1 MIYWVSSTRVRWLVV
16 VQVREEEVGSVDLE
30 VGEDM
35 KTMNG
40 GVCKEL
46 AAGLAAAVGSVEG
59 SAEGLA
65 VVLVEDLVEE

>member
-1 MIYWVSSTRVRWLVV
+1 MVV
-16 VQVREEEVGSVDLE
+16 VMVVALVAHLAAEDSEEEVGSVDLE

-35 KTMNG
+35 KTMNR